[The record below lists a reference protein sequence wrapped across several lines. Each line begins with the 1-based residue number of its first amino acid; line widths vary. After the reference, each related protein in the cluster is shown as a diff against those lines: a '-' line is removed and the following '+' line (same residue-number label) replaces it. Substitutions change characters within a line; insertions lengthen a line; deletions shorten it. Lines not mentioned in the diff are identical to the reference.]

1 MVRVRAN
8 LVVAGNGMTTL
19 NGSSRPLSNPED
31 RRRFHALRKASSAV
45 AIGGSTFR
53 SEPYS
58 KCPLPLFVA
67 TTDRDLA
74 GELSSAQERK
84 FLNLSPLE
92 LVKFAL
98 KQIDGALLIEGGVS
112 FLREL
117 IQAEI
122 IDELQITRVETH
134 GDGHPFDDLLLQ
146 KHYRLLS
153 SEDSYQSK
161 FEIWAPRKSW

>member
-8 LVVAGNGMTTL
+8 LIVAGNGMTTL

-117 IQAEI
+117 IEAEI
-122 IDELQITRVETH
+122 IDELHITRVEKH

-153 SEDSYQSK
+153 SGDSYQSK

>member
-1 MVRVRAN
+1 VVRVRAN
-8 LVVAGNGMTTL
+8 LIVAGNGMTTL

-67 TTDRDLA
+67 TTNRDLA

-117 IQAEI
+117 IEAEI

-146 KHYRLLS
+146 KYYRLLS